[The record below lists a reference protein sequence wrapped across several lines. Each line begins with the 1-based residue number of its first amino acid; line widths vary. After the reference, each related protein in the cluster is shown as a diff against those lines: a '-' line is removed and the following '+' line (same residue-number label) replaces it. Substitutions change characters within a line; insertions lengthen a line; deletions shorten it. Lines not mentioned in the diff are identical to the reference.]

1 MIPTRPTL
9 HTSCLGFWL
18 TNRKD
23 HPPAPW
29 LLIHHWPYL
38 FATNIIERNCTC
50 KAIPLKREV
59 GYKNVS
65 LFGKLS
71 RFSWNY
77 GGLCSNFAPNSLS
90 IDGRYGYVATQRKTR
105 PEFSFVKESRNQDE
119 DIGPVSISITLAPH
133 KHPPPLPDK
142 REAVIIIGWWFE
154 WKGGALKSLCIYLTC
169 DMFAVSWSVS
179 DYSFIQ
185 K

>member
-9 HTSCLGFWL
+9 LTSCLGFWL

-23 HPPAPW
+23 HPPSSW

-38 FATNIIERNCTC
+38 LATSIIERNCTC

-90 IDGRYGYVATQRKTR
+90 IDGRYSYAATQRKTR
-105 PEFSFVKESRNQDE
+105 PEFSFVKESRNRGWGYCPCINLYHTCPAQTSASSAWQEGSSNNDRMMIWME
-119 DIGPVSISITLAPH
+119 GWGP
-133 KHPPPLPDK
+133 
-142 REAVIIIGWWFE
+142 E
-154 WKGGALKSLCIYLTC
+154 KSLHSP
-169 DMFAVSWSVS
+169 DMFAVSCSLS
-179 DYSFIQ
+179 EYSFIQ
-185 K
+185 